1 MSIVENTSLLIVP
14 GSIVPGHQA
23 TDGTRKP
30 PSHVEALL
38 PINEDLVFLWL
49 PKGEFTQ
56 YPFFVRF
63 CFSLK
68 KYALFHPHFYKSI
81 YALSRLLYIDKHFV
95 QKFCV

>member
-63 CFSLK
+63 FTFLLLLEKVCAFSFAVL
-68 KYALFHPHFYKSI
+68 
-81 YALSRLLYIDKHFV
+81 
-95 QKFCV
+95 